1 MLCSSPPYAP
11 QLLSPVLQNL
21 ESQLLKPV
29 LQNLESQLLK
39 PVLQNLES
47 QLLSLSC
54 RTWSLS
60 C

>member
-29 LQNLESQLLK
+29 LQNLESQLL
-39 PVLQNLES
+39 
-47 QLLSLSC
+47 SLSC
-54 RTWSLS
+54 RTCSLS